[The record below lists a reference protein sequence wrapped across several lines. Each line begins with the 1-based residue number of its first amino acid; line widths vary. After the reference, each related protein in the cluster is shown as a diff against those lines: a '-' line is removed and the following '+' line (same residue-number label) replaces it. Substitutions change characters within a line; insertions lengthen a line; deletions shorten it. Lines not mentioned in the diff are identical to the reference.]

1 MPYIKVDLQK
11 ISEYSST
18 VQSIQNRV
26 NRIRSDFS
34 SVGNSVDWDVKSS
47 SNIQR
52 RLSAISS
59 ELNAEKSS
67 LNKMVNHL
75 SNAKNQYSQLDTK
88 NQMKT
93 QSDVGVATPASK
105 LTVTFNSPFKYVDT
119 KSLLKDT
126 IKTGGTIYSA
136 FKAGFFKSG
145 FDIKQVGDYIR
156 IYGQRKPRAA
166 FSAPQGNRVKVGS
179 DAYYSKG
186 YALWYKDASLAD
198 KLKSSFSGF
207 GKDTFGLVNS
217 AGKFNVGAAI
227 GYAGIAYDTITNIV
241 GNVKSG
247 ASTAKIA
254 ADATTDVAKGLGS
267 MAVTAAGVK
276 IGAAI
281 GSFIPIPGVGTLVG
295 GVIGGAVAGFAYN
308 YIVDGGLQIG
318 GKSIAGWVST
328 GLETAYNAVGDAVKS
343 GAQAVANVAKTVANT
358 VSTAAK
364 ETVKAV
370 SNVAKS
376 VGNAVSSAAKSVK
389 NFFGKLFG

>member
-1 MPYIKVDLQK
+1 MPYIKVNLSN
-11 ISEYSST
+11 ISKYSST
-18 VQSIQNRV
+18 VQTIQSKV
-26 NRIRSDFS
+26 SRIQSEFS
-34 SVGNSVDWDVKSS
+34 STGSSLDWDVRTA

-52 RLSAISS
+52 RITSISN
-59 ELNAEKSS
+59 ELNSERTS
-67 LNKMVNHL
+67 LNKMVNYL
-75 SNAKNQYSQLDTK
+75 SNVKSKYSQLDSQ
-88 NQMKT
+88 NQMQT
-93 QSDVGVATPASK
+93 QSDVGVAT
-105 LTVTFNSPFKYVDT
+105 VTTKIGVTWNSPFKYIDT
-119 KSLLKDT
+119 KSLIKDS

-136 FKAGFFKSG
+136 FKAGFFSSG
-145 FDIKQVGDYIR
+145 FNIKQVGDYIR

-179 DAYYSKG
+179 DVYYSKG
-186 YALWYKDASLAD
+186 YPLWYKSASLAD
-198 KLKSSFSGF
+198 KLKSSFTGF
-207 GKDTFGLVNS
+207 GKDTFGLINS

-227 GYAGIAYDTITNIV
+227 GYAGIAYDTISNLV

-247 ASTAKIA
+247 ASASKIA
-254 ADATTDVAKGLGS
+254 ADATTDVAKGLGA
-267 MAVTAAGVK
+267 MAVTATGAK

-308 YIVDGGLQIG
+308 YLVDGGLQIG

-328 GLETAYNAVGDAVKS
+328 GLENVYSAVGDAVKS
-343 GAQAVANVAKTVANT
+343 GAKAVANVAKTVANT